1 VVVVVVV
8 VVVAVAVAV
17 GVAVAVVVAVVVAVG
32 VAVAEARY
40 ASRVGT
46 ASIALAAGAIAIL
59 FARPAAANGRFPQSD
74 QIVFTPHDP
83 NLIVARTTYGILPS
97 QDNGTSWW
105 YLCEELVGVPSL
117 AVEDPEVAL
126 TANGALVVGAPKG
139 LSVSTDV
146 GCTWSCAGGGL
157 DKKNIADVVVRP
169 DTPDVVLA
177 LTSTIGT
184 GDGGNDNDSRVF
196 QSTDDGTTW
205 TALGSKIDPTAT
217 VETIDV
223 AKSDPNRI
231 YVSAWRGPQNASRVV
246 MLLVSMDG
254 GQTWTERDV
263 PHSLFDGAT
272 EDRVWIGGV
281 DPTDANRVYLR
292 SNPYKDGGKSRIY
305 VTTDAG
311 QTFAEI
317 QSFDMGP
324 AHMSYLLGEF
334 LGFALS
340 PDGSKI
346 YFGSSQ
352 GGLFV
357 ADRATMKV
365 TQTSPIDIHCLA
377 TRQSASGGTELW
389 ACGDESTACL
399 GPPFLIGVSTDD
411 GAHFTTKLPTVYSLC
426 GPVACPNDAGTLGC
440 GATFNGSGCGESYAN
455 FCQFDPTM
463 SCGTCPSV
471 DGGGTPGPVIP
482 PPDCDGG
489 ADAGPSPPAKSSSCG
504 CSAVG
509 RGGAAGLAVS
519 ALVSLLV
526 ALGRRRRAR

>member
-1 VVVVVVV
+1 VSACPAWGWIAAETRYASHVRTAS
-8 VVVAVAVAV
+8 VAVAAC
-17 GVAVAVVVAVVVAVG
+17 
-32 VAVAEARY
+32 
-40 ASRVGT
+40 
-46 ASIALAAGAIAIL
+46 AIAIL

-74 QIVFTPHDP
+74 QIVFTPSDP

-97 QDNGTSWW
+97 HDNGRSWW

-126 TANGALVVGAPKG
+126 TANGALVVGAPRG

-146 GCTWSCAGGGL
+146 GCNWSCVDGGL
-157 DKKNIADVVVRP
+157 AKKNIADVVVRP

-177 LTSTIGT
+177 VTSAVRA
-184 GDGGNDNDSRVF
+184 GDGGTDNESRVF

-205 TALGSKIDPTAT
+205 TALGNKIDPTVT

-223 AKSDPNRI
+223 AKSDPQRI
-231 YVSAWRGPQNASRVV
+231 YVSAWRGPEGASRVV

-263 PHSLFDGAT
+263 PSSLFDGAT

-281 DPTDANRVYLR
+281 DPTDADRVYLR
-292 SNPYKDGGKSRIY
+292 SNAHRDGGKSRLYMTI
-305 VTTDAG
+305 DAG
-311 QTFAEI
+311 QTFTEI
-317 QSFDMGP
+317 KSFDLGP
-324 AHMSYLLGEF
+324 AHISYLLGEF

-389 ACGDESTACL
+389 ACGDDYTACL
-399 GPPFLIGVSTDD
+399 APPFLIGVSTDD
-411 GAHFTTKLPTVYSLC
+411 GAHFTTKLPTVFSLC

-455 FCQFDPTM
+455 FCQNDQTM
-463 SCGTCPSV
+463 SCGTCPGI
-471 DGGGTPGPVIP
+471 DGGGAGPPIP
-482 PPDCDGG
+482 LPDC
-489 ADAGPSPPAKSSSCG
+489 DAGPSPPAKSSSCG

-519 ALVSLLV
+519 DLASLLV